1 MSQRQPR
8 VLIVE
13 DSIALAETYAAYLD
27 SNGYEVVLAATGQE
41 ALSRIGAGIPDVVV
55 LDVHLPD
62 MDGLDI
68 LRRIKAEKMPS
79 EVVVITAQASVKL
92 AVEAMRQGAFDFVM
106 KPFNAERLRVTVRNA
121 VERAKTAAVI
131 DDMQETFGRERFV
144 GFIGNSL
151 AMQPAYRILQS
162 AAPTNATVF
171 VTGESGTGKELCAEA
186 LHKLSKRA
194 NGPLVTINCAAI
206 PKDMLESEI
215 FGHIKGAYTGA
226 TADRKGAAL
235 QADGGTLFLDE
246 IGEMDLTLQA
256 KMLRFLQTKQVQRL
270 GEDLPRATDVRIVC
284 ATNRDPMA
292 EVAAGRFREDLFYR
306 LHVVPV
312 ELPPLRNRDD
322 DVLLIARHFLAQFSA
337 EDGRSFKGFTP
348 EAEQALLAYPWPG
361 NVRQLQNVVR
371 NVVVLNEAERVGIEM
386 LPKEIRVPRGG
397 EAPAASPT
405 AAAVPAAASP
415 VTAVADATVAEA
427 GDEFIRP
434 LEAVIRQTI
443 ETAIARSGG
452 SIPRAAAALE
462 VSPSTIYR
470 RMEAWKADDAVN
482 GRPD

>member
-92 AVEAMRQGAFDFVM
+92 AVDAMRQGAFDFVM

-415 VTAVADATVAEA
+415 ATAVADATVAEA

>member
-270 GEDLPRATDVRIVC
+270 GEDMPRATDVRIVC

>member
-415 VTAVADATVAEA
+415 ATAVADATVAEA
-427 GDEFIRP
+427 GDELIRP